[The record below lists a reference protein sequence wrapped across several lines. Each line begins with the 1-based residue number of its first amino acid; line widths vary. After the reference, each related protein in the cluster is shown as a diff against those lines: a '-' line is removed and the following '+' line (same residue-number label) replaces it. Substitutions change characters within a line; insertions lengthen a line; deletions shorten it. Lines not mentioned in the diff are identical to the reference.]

1 MDATSAS
8 ITVLE
13 IFPVNKA
20 GKLLAL
26 ADVELVIDDVPMIIH
41 GVQVRADS
49 NETEVSLPKYRAP
62 DGTWMTAITLPDE
75 LKGPMGDVVMAA
87 AIEAG
92 ILMEKQQ

>member
-1 MDATSAS
+1 MCTTSAI
-8 ITVLE
+8 ITANRVT
-13 IFPVNKA
+13 PVSNA

-26 ADVELVIDDVPMIIH
+26 ADVSILMDGVEIVIH
-41 GVQVRADS
+41 GVQIRADAS
-49 NETEVSLPKYRAP
+49 GTEVTLPKYRAP
-62 DGTWMTAITLPDE
+62 DGTWMTAISLPDE